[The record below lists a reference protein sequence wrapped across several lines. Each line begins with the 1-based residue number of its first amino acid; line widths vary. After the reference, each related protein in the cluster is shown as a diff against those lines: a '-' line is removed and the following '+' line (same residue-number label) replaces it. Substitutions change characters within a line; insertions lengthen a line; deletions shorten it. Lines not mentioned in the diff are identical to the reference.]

1 MTTVTVE
8 NVPPETIGPL
18 TIELR
23 RYGARVHFKDQNRL
37 SGHIVHHSGKV
48 DFEHNGIDRLTCKVA
63 VDAGHFP
70 GMLLIGGMKQMI
82 EEAAEET
89 RRALTGPR

>member
-23 RYGARVHFKDQNRL
+23 RYGARVQFKDENRL
-37 SGHIVHHSGKV
+37 SGHIVHHFGESRFRTQRNRQT
-48 DFEHNGIDRLTCKVA
+48 DL
-63 VDAGHFP
+63 
-70 GMLLIGGMKQMI
+70 
-82 EEAAEET
+82 
-89 RRALTGPR
+89 